1 MAKPPR
7 KKLEKYVQKIQKK
20 IGGHTIKIADS
31 NFFFRSLGETLRK
44 LVSVSPRAV
53 LKTHFGIDK

>member
-1 MAKPPR
+1 MANPPR

-31 NFFFRSLGETLRK
+31 NFFSL
-44 LVSVSPRAV
+44 PRGNV
-53 LKTHFGIDK
+53 KEITERFS